1 MDYLL
6 LMLPILLPV
15 AFWSAY
21 HLHVDRHLREP
32 ALHLLLAFVLGVAA
46 FYLGL
51 MGYRALDMIGLRF
64 DAFALARD
72 NLPGLFSY
80 AVLAIGPIEEL
91 AKLLPFLLVV
101 LRFRDFNEP
110 LDGIVYASFIA
121 LGFAAV
127 ENMLYVP
134 YLDSAAAYARGF
146 IGPVLHIVFA
156 SIWGYYIG
164 RAWLCRRSLLL
175 HRPRLAVPPFAAAPH
190 FRVAGRGI
198 GSARLLQFRGD
209 RAAWLRAADGGGAD
223 HRIVAVAAA
232 ADPRSA

>member
-1 MDYLL
+1 MDYVL
-6 LMLPILLPV
+6 LMLPIVLPV

-21 HLHVDRHLREP
+21 HLRVDRHLPEP
-32 ALHLLLAFVLGVAA
+32 ALHLVLAFVLGLAS

-51 MGYRALDMIGLRF
+51 LGYRVLDAIGLRF
-64 DAFALARD
+64 DAFALARE
-72 NLPGLFSY
+72 NLPVLFSY
-80 AVLAIGPIEEL
+80 AVLAIGPIEES

-127 ENMLYVP
+127 ENMQYVP

-156 SIWGYYIG
+156 SVWGYYIG
-164 RAWLCRRSLLL
+164 RAWLCRRSLA
-175 HRPRLAVPPFAAAPH
+175 PAIIGSLAVASVLHGIYNFAVIGLPGPGLPIAAALIT
-190 FRVAGRGI
+190 ALWLW
-198 GSARLLQFRGD
+198 RLLLIRDLRAGYQRGD
-209 RAAWLRAADGGGAD
+209 R
-223 HRIVAVAAA
+223 VC
-232 ADPRSA
+232 